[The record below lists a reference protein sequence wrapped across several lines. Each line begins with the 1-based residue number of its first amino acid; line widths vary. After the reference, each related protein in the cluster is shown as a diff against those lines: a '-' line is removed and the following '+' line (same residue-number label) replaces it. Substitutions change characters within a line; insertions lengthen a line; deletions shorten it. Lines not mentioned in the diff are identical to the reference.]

1 MGTVE
6 LPTGGAVA
14 RFRGLRRWLYGLG
27 RGLCLPVAAPRT
39 YHADGVDV
47 VLDGIGGVLSL
58 RPFLIVM
65 GTSSE
70 LFHGGFSH
78 GREAN
83 IQALRDI
90 ESGSRTWRAGSE
102 G

>member
-1 MGTVE
+1 
-6 LPTGGAVA
+6 
-14 RFRGLRRWLYGLG
+14 
-27 RGLCLPVAAPRT
+27 
-39 YHADGVDV
+39 VDV

-65 GTSSE
+65 GTTSSE

-78 GREAN
+78 GRKAN
-83 IQALRDI
+83 THALRDI
-90 ESGSRTWRAGSE
+90 ESGSKTWRTGSE